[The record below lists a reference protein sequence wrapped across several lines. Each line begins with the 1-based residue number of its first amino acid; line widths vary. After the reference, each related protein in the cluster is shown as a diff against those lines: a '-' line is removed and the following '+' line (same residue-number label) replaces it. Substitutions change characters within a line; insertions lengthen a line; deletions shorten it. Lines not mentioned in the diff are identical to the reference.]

1 MKLSGVSGQR
11 TRVVL
16 TADLDRN
23 GSPDIVV
30 GISGAAN
37 RYYLNP
43 GSGDFSGVNPVSFG
57 GADNTE
63 ALFVTD
69 LNQDGFLDI
78 LEGNSGQTNK
88 MHFGSDATGGSDKS
102 PTAGYRIT
110 SSASIGTE
118 TADTRAISAG
128 SLNSEDDDILDIVTG
143 DFQDTNKASRA

>member
-1 MKLSGVSGQR
+1 MPSLESGCSQGDNDVVMGMELASGVTAGALEIFINPSGYMDRFLRDVTSVKLSGVSGQR

-43 GSGDFSGVNPVSFG
+43 GSGDFSGANPVSFG
-57 GADNTE
+57 GLDNTE

-69 LNQDGFLDI
+69 LNQRSEERRVGK
-78 LEGNSGQTNK
+78 ECRSRW
-88 MHFGSDATGGSDKS
+88 S
-102 PTAGYRIT
+102 PYH
-110 SSASIGTE
+110 
-118 TADTRAISAG
+118 
-128 SLNSEDDDILDIVTG
+128 
-143 DFQDTNKASRA
+143 